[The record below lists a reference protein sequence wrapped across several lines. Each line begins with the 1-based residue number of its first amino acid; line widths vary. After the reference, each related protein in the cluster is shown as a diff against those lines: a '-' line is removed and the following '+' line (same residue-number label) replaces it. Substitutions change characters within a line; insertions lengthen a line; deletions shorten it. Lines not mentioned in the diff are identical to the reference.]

1 MFSGAGWPMWQVW
14 LVYIAAGLFTI
25 GLIYYPMRNLSRWF
39 LLFLLSLIAAV
50 MFAPLP
56 IESGSSN
63 WAPAALVTIFEM
75 EQKVPSALLHGLIPI
90 FIMWAAFLTLGS
102 AYLIKVKPR
111 ARSQHQPGSKTNS
124 KTNNKTT
131 EPEND

>member
-14 LVYIAAGLFTI
+14 LLYIAVGLFSI
-25 GLIYYPMRNLSRWF
+25 GLIYYPLRKLSHWF
-39 LLFLLSLIAAV
+39 LLFLLTLIAAI

-75 EQKVPSALLHGLIPI
+75 EQKVPSALLHGLIPVL
-90 FIMWAAFLTLGS
+90 IMWVAFFAIGSAFL
-102 AYLIKVKPR
+102 IKIKPR
-111 ARSQHQPGSKTNS
+111 TRSKHPTNS
-124 KTNNKTT
+124 ETDSKKT